1 MQFNREVDARGLSCP
16 LPILKAKKALA
27 EMITGEVLRV
37 IERLAEEGMTMV
49 MVTHEMN
56 FARKIADQ
64 IVFMH
69 QGKVWEIGPAS
80 VLDNPQTPELRD
92 FLAHEL

>member
-1 MQFNREVDARGLSCP
+1 MQPKVVLFDEVTSVLDPQL
-16 LPILKAKKALA
+16 
-27 EMITGEVLRV
+27 TGEVLRV
-37 IERLAEEGMTMV
+37 IERLAEDGMTMV

-64 IVFMH
+64 VVFMH
-69 QGKVWEIGPAS
+69 HGKVWEIGPAS
-80 VLDNPQTPELRD
+80 VLDNPQTEELRD